1 MTKIDC
7 LAFGPHP
14 DDVELFCGGVLIK
27 LKEQGYT
34 TAIADLTAGELSSNG
49 TVETRL
55 AEAEKAKQL
64 LNLDERI
71 NLGLS
76 DGSLESSRDNRYEIV
91 KTIRAHRPKICLIPY
106 WKDRHPDH
114 EAASVLLKRSIFDS
128 GLSKI
133 ESGQKAYRP
142 KTILYYLM
150 HHYVEP
156 TFVVDI
162 SSQMDQKLKAIR
174 AYGSQFLFKTHENS
188 STYINKPEFLESVV
202 TRAEFLGQK
211 IGVKYAEGYYY
222 PDMMKIDNIISFFS

>member
-1 MTKIDC
+1 LTQIDC

-27 LKEQGYT
+27 LKEQGYR
-34 TAIADLTAGELSSNG
+34 TAIADLTVGELSSNG

-55 AEAEKAKQL
+55 VEAEKAKQIL
-64 LNLDERI
+64 SLDMRT

-76 DGSLESSRDNRYEIV
+76 DGSLESSKENRLGIV
-91 KTIRAHRPKICLIPY
+91 KAIRSLRPKICLIPY
-106 WKDRHPDH
+106 WRDRHPDH
-114 EAASVLLKRSIFDS
+114 ESASVLLKRSIFDA
-128 GLSKI
+128 GLRKI
-133 ESGQKAYRP
+133 ESGQEAFRP
-142 KTILYYLM
+142 KTILYYIM
-150 HHYVEP
+150 HQYIEP

-162 SSQMDQKLKAIR
+162 SSQMDQKLNAIR
-174 AYGSQFLFKTHENS
+174 AYNSQFFLDSQENA

-222 PDMMKIDNIISFFS
+222 PETMKIDNIINFFS